1 MQNIQGVRQ
10 NCYLLFLSWPKFP
23 DFCLLVH
30 VICIYSI
37 DIKLQEDPPSNS
49 KFCLSID
56 IDMERQ
62 NIEVDG
68 GSSCSFMSMEEMQ
81 AVILTRQDQILMSF
95 WTFGNNQPLTRQ
107 WTSWD
112 TRKCKGFLWTPCAW
126 EVCRKWENEEGSKR
140 GRKVLEVQIS
150 CCIELC
156 ASFILMAIALS
167 CRSAPA
173 H

>member
-81 AVILTRQDQILMSF
+81 AVILTRQDKILMSF

-107 WTSWD
+107 CNGLHGIQESAKVFFRHPVREKCAESERMKKEAREEEKCW
-112 TRKCKGFLWTPCAW
+112 KCKFLAVSNCVHPSSWW
-126 EVCRKWENEEGSKR
+126 
-140 GRKVLEVQIS
+140 L
-150 CCIELC
+150 
-156 ASFILMAIALS
+156 
-167 CRSAPA
+167 
-173 H
+173 